1 MMACCVGRCVCVLC
15 VCQKN
20 NNTGAAWHAWYG
32 ATRTG
37 NNTYGS
43 AKNCWSDEID
53 KKHPPP
59 TYWVLNG
66 FSIVQGT
73 NLIGRLAK
81 SGQTNTGNVVE
92 CTDTKFGSG
101 HGA

>member
-1 MMACCVGRCVCVLC
+1 VCVKKTTTR
-15 VCQKN
+15 VRHSTRGTVQGEQETTHMGQQKIV
-20 NNTGAAWHAWYG
+20 GLMQL
-32 ATRTG
+32 
-37 NNTYGS
+37 
-43 AKNCWSDEID
+43 K
-53 KKHPPP
+53 KKHSPP

-66 FSIVQGT
+66 FSIVQCT